1 MKRREPVSHIM
12 TKDVKSINLHQGSL
26 LEAKEIMERNNI
38 RHLPVTSGDK
48 LEGIISLTDI
58 HRISFGGNFGQQA
71 AVDGAI
77 FEMLTIAQVMKNNP
91 KTVTPDTQI
100 REVAEMLAHEEF
112 HALPVVD
119 NNGNLEGIVT
129 TTDLMKF
136 LLEQY

>member
-1 MKRREPVSHIM
+1 MLNRLTFIKEA
-12 TKDVKSINLHQGSL
+12 L
-26 LEAKEIMERNNI
+26 LEAKDMMEKNHI

-58 HRISFGGNFGQQA
+58 HRISFGANFGQQA
-71 AVDGAI
+71 AVDASI
-77 FEMLTIAQVMKNNP
+77 FEMLTVAQVMKNNP
-91 KTVTPDTQI
+91 TTITPDTQI
-100 REVAEMLAHEEF
+100 REVAEMLAVEEF

-119 NNGNLEGIVT
+119 DDGNLEGIVT

>member
-12 TKDVKSINLHQGSL
+12 TKEVKTINLHQGSL
-26 LEAKEIMERNNI
+26 LEAKDMMEKHHI

-71 AVDGAI
+71 AVDASI
-77 FEMLTIAQVMKNNP
+77 FEMLTVGQVMKNNP
-91 KTVTPDTQI
+91 KTITPDTQI
-100 REVAEMLAHEEF
+100 REVAEMLAEEEF

>member
-1 MKRREPVSHIM
+1 MKKREPVSHIM

-26 LEAKEIMERNNI
+26 LEAKAIMEENNI

-58 HRISFGGNFGQQA
+58 HRISFGGNFNQQET
-71 AVDGAI
+71 VDASI
-77 FEMLTIAQVMKNNP
+77 FEMLNISQVMKNNP
-91 KTVTPDTQI
+91 KTVKPDTPI
-100 REVAEMLAHEEF
+100 RDVAEMLAQEEF
-112 HALPVVD
+112 HALPVSD
-119 NNGNLEGIVT
+119 NSGKLEGIVT